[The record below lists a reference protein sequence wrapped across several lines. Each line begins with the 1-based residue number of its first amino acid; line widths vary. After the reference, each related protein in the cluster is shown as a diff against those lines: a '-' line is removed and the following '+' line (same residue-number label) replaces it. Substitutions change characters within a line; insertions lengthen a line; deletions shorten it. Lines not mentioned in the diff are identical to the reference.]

1 MFSGEGDL
9 LSHYEKG
16 GYSLMKQ
23 AVIVSAV
30 RTPVGTFGGVFKDFS
45 AVQLGTVAVKEAMKR
60 AGVEPSMVDEV
71 IFGNVLQAGL
81 GQNVARQVAIGA
93 GIPDTVN
100 SYTVNKVCGSGLKC
114 VALAAQAIKAGDG
127 DIFVV
132 GGTENM
138 SQAPYLLPS
147 QRWGQRMG
155 NGQVVD
161 YMVADGLTD
170 IFNNYHMGITA
181 ENIVE
186 QYGFTREE
194 QDQLSLN
201 SQKRAEEAIKSGR
214 FKEEIVPVS
223 IPQRKGDPVVVD
235 TDEHPKFGTT
245 METLSKLRP
254 AFKKDGTVT
263 AGNASGINDGAAALV
278 VMSAEKAREL
288 GVKPLAEIVSY
299 ASGAVDPK
307 IMGTG
312 PIPASKKALS
322 KAGLAIEQ
330 IDLVEANEAF
340 AAQALSVA
348 KDLNFDMSKVNV
360 NGGAIALGHPIGAS
374 GARILVTLLFEMEK
388 RGSSTGLATLCIGG
402 GQGIALIVKR

>member
-30 RTPVGTFGGVFKDFS
+30 RTPIGTFGGVFKDFS

-245 METLSKLRP
+245 METLAKLRP

-402 GQGIALIVKR
+402 GQGIAMIVKR